1 MLSSY
6 TGRDTEQV
14 PAHLHATP
22 DFMLLYHKPSIG
34 LYVSTGGERV
44 EDCLVSVHGFNY
56 PG

>member
-22 DFMLLYHKPSIG
+22 DFMLLYRKPSIG